1 MYLEERIEELEKLVK
16 NQQNEINHL
25 RAQGMERFY
34 SPVEFARLTGCSEQ
48 LVYKQIRNGE
58 IKTLKGL
65 GTKKVIPMSQFYET
79 ELVSEMKE
87 VSAEAEPIEETKK
100 QVPRKKGRSL
110 KELVF
115 A

>member
-1 MYLEERIEELEKLVK
+1 MYLEERIEELEKVVK

-34 SPVEFARLTGCSEQ
+34 SPAEFAKLTGCSKP
-48 LVYKQIRNGE
+48 LVYKQIQNGE

-65 GTKKVIPMSQFYET
+65 GTKKVIPMSQFYEM
-79 ELVSEMKE
+79 ELVNTIEKA
-87 VSAEAEPIEETKK
+87 SAEAEPIEETKN
-100 QVPRKKGRSL
+100 QVSRKKGRSL